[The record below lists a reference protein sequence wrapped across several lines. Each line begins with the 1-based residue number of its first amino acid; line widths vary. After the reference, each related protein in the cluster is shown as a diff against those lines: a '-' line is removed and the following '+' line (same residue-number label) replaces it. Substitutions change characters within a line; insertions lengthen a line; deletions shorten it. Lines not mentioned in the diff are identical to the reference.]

1 MARAGGDGG
10 AGGDAFNWGK
20 IIRTVFKR
28 SGGGGETLP
37 LKEARKLVL
46 SRYTK
51 HLAKAAEGAKA
62 PSSSEFKALFLEKVL
77 ATKRVRVEGKALWL
91 ERKA

>member
-1 MARAGGDGG
+1 MRAV
-10 AGGDAFNWGK
+10 AQLATNCAEDA
-20 IIRTVFKR
+20 
-28 SGGGGETLP
+28 
-37 LKEARKLVL
+37 
-46 SRYTK
+46 
-51 HLAKAAEGAKA
+51 AKAAEGAKA